1 MTDDPIKVK
10 RLCANCRWLVA
21 YFSTMGVACEC
32 PGLTIAIETDANHP
46 GCEHWEEDRSD
57 EFDDDGKWL
66 RGEKDD

>member
-1 MTDDPIKVK
+1 
-10 RLCANCRWLVA
+10 
-21 YFSTMGVACEC
+21 MGVACEC